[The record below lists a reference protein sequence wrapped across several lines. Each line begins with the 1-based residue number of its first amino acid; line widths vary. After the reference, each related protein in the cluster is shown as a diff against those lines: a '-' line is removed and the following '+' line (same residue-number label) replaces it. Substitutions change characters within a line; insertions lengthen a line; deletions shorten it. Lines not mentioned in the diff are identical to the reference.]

1 MNLSHE
7 HKVIWWTKPEMGEK
21 LVASAFKGLNFVTS
35 LNAEVE
41 IPISKQKISF
51 IDKIPPL
58 CEDYSLIMSV
68 RNPYYHIINYYLRI
82 SETNWKLKINTK
94 ENFTES
100 LNKWVLD
107 IFSVDEKILLGTDNQ
122 LQHIF
127 PYKIDKRQPDFVLKF
142 ENIKESLTELFFL
155 TSKNFQ
161 FNEHLLKN
169 NEEFEVNTL
178 SYENASKIY
187 KVFKKHF
194 DNFNYDPFSFTDKEI
209 SLKDK
214 VNFIHN

>member
-21 LVASAFKGLNFVTS
+21 LVASAFESLNFVTS
-35 LNAEVE
+35 SYAGVE
-41 IPISKQKISF
+41 IPTSKQKISF

-94 ENFTES
+94 ENFIKS
-100 LNKWVLD
+100 MNNWVSE
-107 IFSVDEKILLGTDNQ
+107 IFSVDEKILLGTDSG

-127 PYKIDKRQPDFVLKF
+127 PYNIDKRQPDFVLKF
-142 ENIKESLTELFFL
+142 ENIRESLTELFFL
-155 TSKNFQ
+155 MNINFQ

-194 DNFNYDPFSFTDKEI
+194 DNFNYDPFSFTDKEL

>member
-21 LVASAFKGLNFVTS
+21 LVASAFESLNFVTS
-35 LNAEVE
+35 SYAGVE
-41 IPISKQKISF
+41 IPTSKQKISF

-94 ENFTES
+94 ENFIKS
-100 LNKWVLD
+100 MNNWVSE
-107 IFSVDEKILLGTDNQ
+107 IFSVDEKILLGTDSG

-127 PYKIDKRQPDFVLKF
+127 PYNIDKRQPDFVLKF
-142 ENIKESLTELFFL
+142 ENIRESLTELFFL
-155 TSKNFQ
+155 MNINFQ

-187 KVFKKHF
+187 KVYRPYF
-194 DNFNYDPFSFTDKEI
+194 DKFGFNPFSFTNEELTLKE
-209 SLKDK
+209 K